1 MKIIL
6 LGHARHGKDTVAE
19 FINSEIGLEFR
30 SSSSLAAEIFL
41 YEALKDKYGYKS
53 YDECFEDRSNHRA
66 EWHNLIADYNSEDP
80 ARLAKQIFETND
92 IYVGMRSAI
101 ELAKCREDGVVD
113 LIIGVYNPRMP
124 DEPRDSFNIDLWQ
137 ECDFVIP
144 NAGTLDDLLDKVKS
158 LCDLLVYDIEFI
170 AD

>member
-19 FINSEIGLEFR
+19 FIKNSIGLEFK

-41 YEALKDKYGYKS
+41 YDALKTKYGYKS
-53 YDECFEDRSNHRA
+53 YEECFNDRSNHRA
-66 EWHNLIADYNSEDP
+66 EWHNLIAEYNSEDP

-101 ELAKCREDGVVD
+101 ELAKCREDDIVD

-124 DEPRDSFNIDLWQ
+124 AESVDSFNIDLWK

-144 NAGTLDDLLDKVKS
+144 NAGTLDDLLEKVYTICA
-158 LCDLLVYDIEFI
+158 LINI
-170 AD
+170 